1 VVKIF
6 PLLNFYIRKHL
17 ILHYS
22 KNIIQ
27 EALNYLMTNSQKFS
41 FKISIIGDGGVG
53 KTSLIKKFTKGTFER
68 DYIQTIGAHFS
79 RYDVEIDGDL
89 VNLIFWDIAGQD
101 DFQFLHPLFYS
112 ESRGCIIVFSLE
124 ENELGEESFCH
135 IENWHNEL
143 NKYCLGIPVII
154 FANKIDLIKDVNLIE
169 TKIQEVVNEQNFLGY
184 FLTSA
189 KTGQGVHEAF
199 NTIIEKLYNK
209 NKVSTSEL

>member
-1 VVKIF
+1 MLK
-6 PLLNFYIRKHL
+6 FYIIQYL

-27 EALNYLMTNSQKFS
+27 EALNDLMTNSQEFS

-53 KTSLIKKFTKGTFER
+53 KTSLIKKFTKGTFEK

-79 RYDVEIDGDL
+79 RYDIEIDGDL

-101 DFQFLHPLFYS
+101 DFKFLHPLFYR
-112 ESRGCIIVFSLE
+112 ESKGCIIVFSLE
-124 ENELGEESFCH
+124 ENDLGEESFNH
-135 IENWHNEL
+135 IENWQNEL
-143 NKYCLGIPVII
+143 KKYCSDIPVVL
-154 FANKIDLIKDVNLIE
+154 FANKVDLIENVNLIK
-169 TKIQEVVNEQNFLGY
+169 TKIQEITRERKFLGY

-199 NTIIEKLYNK
+199 NVIIEKLYNR
-209 NKVSTSEL
+209 NKASSSEL